1 MRKVPLRDTA
11 EDAKARFDD
20 AWRACRSGNK
30 YTLSRRCG
38 GRDTYDVCGLPEESR
53 HGGVKEK

>member
-1 MRKVPLRDTA
+1 MKDVPLRDTA

-20 AWRACRSGNK
+20 AWRACRSGDK
-30 YTLSRRCG
+30 YILYGRGRRG
-38 GRDTYDVCGLPEESR
+38 TYDVRGLPEESR